1 MRKIGRISRIRQVF
15 PAPMRGG
22 VWGGVVKLFFLLL
35 FIACSHP
42 SKEEMASL
50 AAKGY
55 YEHLIKGET
64 EQFLAGRVG
73 ADSLPESYRSQLLDA
88 YRQFVAQQEQNHLG
102 IQEVRVVRAQTD
114 SLADYT
120 NVFLTLCFGD
130 STNEE
135 IVVPMV
141 EQGEGSW
148 RMR

>member
-1 MRKIGRISRIRQVF
+1 MRKLPLI
-15 PAPMRGG
+15 
-22 VWGGVVKLFFLLL
+22 LLMVL
-35 FIACSHP
+35 LAACSSP

-88 YRQFVAQQEQNHLG
+88 YCQFVAQQEQNHLG

-141 EQGEGSW
+141 EQGEGRW

>member
-1 MRKIGRISRIRQVF
+1 MRKLPLILL
-15 PAPMRGG
+15 
-22 VWGGVVKLFFLLL
+22 VVLLT
-35 FIACSHP
+35 ACSHP

-64 EQFLAGRVG
+64 EQFLAGKAG
-73 ADSLPESYRSQLLDA
+73 SDSLPESYRIQLLDA

-141 EQGEGSW
+141 EQGEGRW